1 MSTFEDMVRFLETA
15 WPCRSQIIPCLIGP
29 PGIGKTSAIEEFAR
43 IQSAKDGKPH
53 RVVKLILSRCV
64 PSETVGMT
72 MPNSEERTM
81 DIFNSRL
88 MMSLKD
94 GDIWL
99 LDEFFE
105 SSAFVQ
111 SVMLTVLESREMA
124 DGTPLPDVFIVAAS
138 NPVCTPSSIKLSVR
152 DRFLV
157 REFSVDQLATAAYIK
172 ERYGIDVD
180 HLQSSIRS
188 DGATWNVLTP
198 RTLTKLAGW
207 MMSTDDPKEAK
218 QISEQIG
225 LVFDHVYGETL
236 LQSWYGAH
244 KKPLPT
250 PEEQMREKLVEL
262 YEVGVISSYDMAK
275 YEDPVSTF
283 KNVDIKS
290 LTDILQ
296 SLPNW
301 DDVKKALEGS
311 AVMTENDNK
320 YPPF

>member
-1 MSTFEDMVRFLETA
+1 MSTFEDMIRFLETA
-15 WPCRSQIIPCLIGP
+15 WPCRNQIIPCLIGP

-43 IQSAKDGKPH
+43 RLSAKDGKNH

-88 MMSLKD
+88 MLSLRD

-138 NPVCTPSSIKLSVR
+138 NPVSTPSSIKLSVR
-152 DRFLV
+152 DRFIV
-157 REFSVDQLATAAYIK
+157 RQFTIDQESTVKHIK
-172 ERYGIDVD
+172 DKFGIDVSD
-180 HLQSSIRS
+180 LQSCIRS
-188 DGATWNVLTP
+188 EGAAWNVMTP
-198 RTLTKLAGW
+198 RTMTKLAEW
-207 MMSTDDPKEAK
+207 LMSTDNPNEAYR
-218 QISEQIG
+218 IAEQIG
-225 LVFDHVYGETL
+225 VAFDTVYCDSFL
-236 LQSWYGAH
+236 RAWFAAH
-244 KKPLPT
+244 KKALPT

-262 YEVGVISSYDMAK
+262 YEMGVISSYDMAK
-275 YEDPVSTF
+275 YENPIDTF
-283 KNVDIKS
+283 KNIDIKG
-290 LTDILQ
+290 LMDILVA
-296 SLPNW
+296 LPNW
-301 DDVKKALEGS
+301 EDVKKALES
-311 AVMTENDNK
+311 SSVMTEDK
-320 YPPF
+320 KEVPF